1 MEYKVLVLARKVG
14 ESILLGENIKLTVLS
29 VQGRG
34 VKIGIKAPIEITV
47 YREEIHQRIV
57 DENKKAAS
65 NINIDNIRQIFHSG
79 GIQDE

>member
-1 MEYKVLVLARKVG
+1 MLVLARKVG
-14 ESILLGENIKLTVLS
+14 ESILLGENIKLTILS

-34 VKIGIKAPIEITV
+34 VKVGIKAPIEITV

-57 DENKKAAS
+57 DENKRAAS
-65 NINIDNIRQIFHSG
+65 NIKIDNIREIFHSG